1 MTNKPKLKLGAVAV
15 AAAFLLAP
23 VALTPTKDVSAARL
37 DMVDVSNHNG
47 YMTVGNWTDMRNN
60 YGVKSM
66 VAKISEGTYYKDP
79 TAATA
84 ISTAQKSGIYV
95 NGYHFARYNTAAGAV
110 AEGDFAGTT
119 AKADGLPVSAVL
131 VADVEAQEQTY
142 ASYQVNTMNNQLFM
156 DQVAK
161 YGYRSTVYTMVSW
174 SGYRFAD
181 SQVGWEA
188 SYPGNPYNLHYF
200 TNKHAWQYSSK
211 MQFNGSYGNF
221 DVSEL
226 HDNFFTADQKPT
238 NQTTV
243 QPSIPDNHKKQTVAP
258 AVTKPTTPAK
268 STNEDYAQT
277 GVFTTNTA
285 LNVRSGAGTN
295 YSVVANYDAGESVL
309 YDHVYIRNGL
319 VWAHY
324 TSYSGYDRYICM
336 GVLGGASY
344 GSRQTVSAVRRYTV
358 RSGDT
363 LGSIASR
370 LGTTVA
376 SLAAKNGIGNTNL
389 IYTGQTLAY

>member
-1 MTNKPKLKLGAVAV
+1 MQNKTKLVTRLTVTAT

-23 VALTPTKDVSAARL
+23 VVLAPNKSAEAARL
-37 DMVDVSNHNG
+37 DMVDTSNHNG
-47 YMTVGNWTDMRNN
+47 YMTVGNWTDMRDH
-60 YGVKSM
+60 YGVKAM
-66 VAKISEGTYYKDP
+66 VTKISEGTYYKDP

-84 ISTAQKSGIYV
+84 ISTAQKSGLYV
-95 NGYHFARYNTAAGAV
+95 NGYHFARYNTAAGAI
-110 AEGDFAGTT
+110 AEGDFAGAT
-119 AKADGLPVSAVL
+119 AKAVGLPVSAVL
-131 VADVEAQEQTY
+131 VDDVEAQEQTY
-142 ASYQVNTMNNQLFM
+142 DSYQTNTMNNQLFM
-156 DQVAK
+156 NQVAK
-161 YGYRSTVYTMVSW
+161 YGYRSTVYTMSSW
-174 SGYRFAD
+174 AGYRFAD
-181 SQVGWEA
+181 SQIGWEA

-243 QPSIPDNHKKQTVAP
+243 QPSIPNNHKKQTAAP
-258 AVTKPTTPAK
+258 AVVKPAK
-268 STNEDYAQT
+268 STSEDYAQT

-324 TSYSGYDRYICM
+324 TSYYGYNRYICM

-344 GSRQTVSAVRRYTV
+344 GSRQTVSTVRRYTV

-363 LGSIASR
+363 LGGIASK

-376 SLAAKNGIGNTNL
+376 SLAAKNNISNTNL
-389 IYTGQTLAY
+389 IYTGQTLNY